1 MWFTRISLKN
11 PVFATMVMLAIVVL
25 GLFSYSRLNVDQ
37 FPNIDFPVV
46 VVTAE
51 YPGASPEIV
60 ETEVSKKIE
69 EAVNSIAGINALTSR
84 SLEGLSVVV
93 IEFQLYVDGRK
104 AAEDV
109 REKIAAVRPTFRT
122 EVKEPRVLRFDPAS
136 RPVWSLAVLPDASR
150 GARPLTAVELTNWAD
165 QVLKKRLEN
174 VRGVGSVTLVGG
186 TKREINIYLQPAAME
201 ALGITADQVANA
213 VRSENQDLPVG
224 AIRSLAQER
233 VVQIDARMQRPE
245 DFGHIIITRRAG
257 APVRVEDVARISD
270 AGQEVESLALYNGQ
284 RTLLLQVQK
293 SQDENTIAVVD
304 GLHAALEEMKA
315 QLPPGVK
322 LESVTDNSRPIRVSV
337 QNVRQ
342 TLVEGALLTVLIV
355 FLFLNS
361 WRSTVITG
369 LTLPIALIGTFLFM
383 YAFGFS
389 INMVTL
395 MALSL
400 CVGLLIDDA
409 IVVRENIVRHVQMGK
424 GPTRRRWTARRRSA
438 WPCSPPPSRSSP
450 CSCRSASWAASS
462 ASSSTSSA

>member
-1 MWFTRISLKN
+1 MWFTRVSLHN

-25 GLFSYSRLNVDQ
+25 GLFSYQRLNVDQ

-51 YPGASPEIV
+51 YPGASPEVV
-60 ETEVSKKIE
+60 ESEVTKKIE
-69 EAVNSIAGINALTSR
+69 EGVNAIAGINALTSR
-84 SLEGLSVVV
+84 SYEGQSVVV
-93 IEFQLYVDGRK
+93 IEFQLSIDGRK

-109 REKIAAVRPTFRT
+109 REKIAALRPTLRT
-122 EVKEPRVLRFDPAS
+122 EVKEPRVLRFDPAGRS
-136 RPVWSLAVLPDASR
+136 VWSVAVLPDDTQ
-150 GARPLTAVELTNWAD
+150 GTAMTSVELTNWSE

-186 TKREINIYLQPAAME
+186 TRREINVYLQPQAME
-201 ALGITADQVANA
+201 ALGITAEQVAAA
-213 VRSENQDLPVG
+213 VRNENQEFPLGTV
-224 AIRSLAQER
+224 RSSEQDR
-233 VVQIDARMQRPE
+233 VVKIDARIGRPE
-245 DFGHIIITRRAG
+245 DFARIVVAQRG
-257 APVRVEDVARISD
+257 ASAVRLGQVARISD
-270 AGQEVESLALYNGQ
+270 GAQELESLALYNGQ

-293 SQDENTIAVVD
+293 AQDENTLKVID
-304 GLHAALEEMKA
+304 GLNQALREA
-315 QLPPGVK
+315 QALAPAGLK
-322 LESVTDNSRPIRVSV
+322 LQNVADSSRPIRVGV
-337 QNVRQ
+337 DNVRR

-383 YAFGFS
+383 YLFGFT

-409 IVVRENIVRHVQMGK
+409 IVVRENIV
-424 GPTRRRWTARRRSA
+424 
-438 WPCSPPPSRSSP
+438 
-450 CSCRSASWAASS
+450 
-462 ASSSTSSA
+462 

>member
-1 MWFTRISLKN
+1 MWFTRVSLKN

-25 GLFSYSRLNVDQ
+25 GLFSYQRLNIDQ

-84 SLEGLSVVV
+84 SYEGQSVV
-93 IEFQLYVDGRK
+93 ILEFQLYVDGRK

-109 REKIAAVRPTFRT
+109 REKIAAVRPTLRD
-122 EVKEPRVLRFDPAS
+122 EVKEPRVLRFDPSS
-136 RPVWSLAVLPDASR
+136 RAIWSLAVLPDTAQGKAMS
-150 GARPLTAVELTNWAD
+150 AVELTNWAD

-174 VRGVGSVTLVGG
+174 VRGVGSVTLAGG
-186 TKREINIYLQPAAME
+186 TKRELNLYLNPAALE
-201 ALGITADQVANA
+201 ALGVTADQVVNA
-213 VRSENQDLPVG
+213 VRTENQDLPVG
-224 AIRSLAQER
+224 AIRSQAQER
-233 VVQIDARMQRPE
+233 VVQVAARMERPE
-245 DFGHIIITRRAG
+245 DFGKIIVARKNG
-257 APVRVEDVARISD
+257 APVRLDQVARVAD
-270 AGQEVESLALYNGQ
+270 GGQEIDSLALYNGQ
-284 RTLLLQVQK
+284 RTLLLTVQK
-293 SQDENTIAVVD
+293 SQDENTIAVID
-304 GLHAALEEMKA
+304 GLRSTLAEMQA

-322 LESVTDNSRPIRVSV
+322 LEPVTDASRPIRVSV
-337 QNVRQ
+337 ENVRR
-342 TLVEGALLTVLIV
+342 TLLEGALLTVLIV

-424 GPTRRRWTARRRSA
+424 
-438 WPCSPPPSRSSP
+438 SSYD
-450 CSCRSASWAASS
+450 AAMDG
-462 ASSSTSSA
+462 